1 MTTYG
6 SIEEISARP
15 DGAGLRIG
23 IVVARFNAR
32 VADGL
37 LSSCTTELTKL
48 GVKKDDIKIVN
59 VPGALELPLALQKMA
74 QSSRFEVLIAL
85 GAVIRGETYHF
96 EIVAGESSRALIDLA
111 IARGL
116 ALGNGILTVEN
127 EAQAEARADPKRGDK
142 GGDAARA
149 AIALAALKRD
159 LAAKNPGAK
168 KSGAAR

>member
-96 EIVAGESSRALIDLA
+96 EIVANQSAGGIMQVTLDS
-111 IARGL
+111 GVPVV
-116 ALGNGILTVEN
+116 NGVLTTN
-127 EAQAEARADPKRGDK
+127 DDDQAEARMVQK
-142 GGDAARA
+142 GSDCATVAVEMA
-149 AIALAALKRD
+149 NLLKLLEPLKR
-159 LAAKNPGAK
+159 
-168 KSGAAR
+168 